1 MWFGPSTA
9 RTRYYF
15 PSTVLIK
22 TSPPLAWQFISCRL
36 WQPGVQSEETICF
49 SADLPVVGFCSG
61 WSGLSL
67 LVFSVTVIAGG
78 AREGS
83 ALLMRLSL
91 IKHQQVS
98 YAKHQHKSILRQFA
112 SSCFCLW
119 GFLLLCM
126 GQFARDTSPPAGYY
140 PRQRYVR
147 GSSPLPRRACVC
159 GTCGWARRGCTPR
172 PPGFLLTLPCWTAMR
187 RGPPTP
193 LRVSVLPTRA
203 EMSSPIKVE
212 PEEAGLRRG
221 G

>member
-9 RTRYYF
+9 RTRYF

-22 TSPPLAWQFISCRL
+22 TSQPLAWQFISCRL

-49 SADLPVVGFCSG
+49 SADLPVIGFCSR
-61 WSGLSL
+61 WSGHSL

-83 ALLMRLSL
+83 ALLMRLLL

-98 YAKHQHKSILRQFA
+98 YAKHQHRSILRQFA
-112 SSCFCLW
+112 SSFFCLW

-140 PRQRYVR
+140 PWQRYVR
-147 GSSPLPRRACVC
+147 GSSPLPHR
-159 GTCGWARRGCTPR
+159 TCGWATRGRTP
-172 PPGFLLTLPCWTAMR
+172 PAFF
-187 RGPPTP
+187 
-193 LRVSVLPTRA
+193 
-203 EMSSPIKVE
+203 
-212 PEEAGLRRG
+212 
-221 G
+221 